1 MKNFD
6 EAFDANFSL
15 VSLIVNR
22 HLINHMRRV
31 VTQLDMDLESA
42 YLWGILAHLNVL
54 GSIQPETKITALLD
68 ETGAPLKGINA
79 VSLATLSQVSGFARE
94 TVRRKLLTLQ
104 EGGKVDR
111 LDNGLWIVAIG
122 GINEDIEAFTK
133 ETVLQLLGV
142 AKEVT
147 EVLER
152 SQKNKV
158 K

>member
-15 VSLIVNR
+15 VSLMVNR

-68 ETGAPLKGINA
+68 EDGAPLKGINP
-79 VSLATLSQVSGFARE
+79 VSLATLSQVSGFPRE
-94 TVRRKLLTLQ
+94 TVRRKLLGLQ
-104 EGGKVDR
+104 ESGKAQR
-111 LDNGLWIVAIG
+111 LENGHWIVAIG
-122 GINEDIEAFTK
+122 GVDEGIEAFTK

-152 SQKNKV
+152 SNKNKA

>member
-22 HLINHMRRV
+22 HLITHMRRV

-42 YLWGILAHLNVL
+42 YLWGILAHLNVM
-54 GSIQPETKITALLD
+54 GSLHPETKITALLD
-68 ETGAPLKGINA
+68 ESGAPLKGINP

-94 TVRRKLLTLQ
+94 TVRRKLLGLQ
-104 EGGKVDR
+104 ERGKAQR
-111 LDNGLWIVAIG
+111 LENGQWLVAISG
-122 GINEDIEAFTK
+122 VDENIEAFTK

-147 EVLER
+147 DILEN
-152 SQKNKV
+152 SQKNRSK
-158 K
+158 